1 MSTVYIA
8 PHGTRFAVCM
18 NDKALAYFDCYL
30 DAWRLREASRRKV
43 EVR

>member
-1 MSTVYIA
+1 VKHVYIA

-18 NDKALAYFDCYL
+18 DGKALAYFDCYL